1 MRLLVVVVL
10 LACVA
15 CYNVKA
21 QAVDGSATRTD
32 STSNAADPKQRQ
44 RRVRSVPKGQF
55 TSLDSALTKPDS
67 VVTLLLRGQI
77 IKKLPAAIKGLKNLT
92 TLDLS
97 GCGLTEF
104 PVEVLACPLLS
115 TLNLGDNPIP
125 DVPRNID
132 SLKNLTRLSLRNTK
146 VTTLPAS
153 IGKCG
158 QLTQLELSGSPIQ
171 SLPIAELNKLPRLR
185 SIGLGGWKD
194 PDPKPDD
201 AKATGSAKS
210 VEDKGSTSK
219 KK

>member
-1 MRLLVVVVL
+1 MKCAAVSLLLL
-10 LACVA
+10 LAICA
-15 CYNVKA
+15 DSLA
-21 QAVDGSATRTD
+21 QSAD
-32 STSNAADPKQRQ
+32 ASTQADTAKVSIDPKQRQ
-44 RRVRSVPKGQF
+44 RRPRPIPQGQF

-67 VVTLLLRGQI
+67 VFTLLLRGQN
-77 IKKLPAAIKGLKNLT
+77 IKKLPPGVRGFKNLST
-92 TLDLS
+92 IDLS
-97 GCGLTEF
+97 GCGLTDF

-115 TLNLGDNPIP
+115 TLNLGDNPI
-125 DVPRNID
+125 DSVPKNID

-194 PDPKPDD
+194 PDPKPEDT
-201 AKATGSAKS
+201 KATGSAKS
-210 VEDKGSTSK
+210 AEDKGSTSK